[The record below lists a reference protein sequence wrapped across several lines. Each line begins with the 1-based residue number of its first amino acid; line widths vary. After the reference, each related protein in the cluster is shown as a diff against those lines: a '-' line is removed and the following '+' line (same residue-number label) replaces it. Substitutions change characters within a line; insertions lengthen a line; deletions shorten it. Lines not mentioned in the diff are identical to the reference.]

1 MDTRYNKNIRPGR
14 DGGSRRDSAIAAAVT
29 MIVALALLLLLYFG
43 QVGYSRAQIASAS
56 TPEPEEEELYI
67 DPELLNLGEEE
78 ATRQD
83 AAAAAPRGVPQ
94 QTDKPSEQTTVR
106 GVSEK
111 PAPPKEKRTTQ
122 SKPSPVKE
130 SEPKASDKE
139 RKMADRRTSKAFSPD
154 NGATDG
160 REGASGSGGTSTGI
174 AGNVAGRVFKS
185 CPKPDVTLRNRTVVK
200 VRVTVDADGHVTAA
214 TAISGGNASL
224 RRKCERAALQ
234 ARWSEKKGARPV
246 SGTLTFTLIPR

>member
-1 MDTRYNKNIRPGR
+1 
-14 DGGSRRDSAIAAAVT
+14 

-43 QVGYSRAQIASAS
+43 RVGYSRTQTATAS
-56 TPEPEEEELYI
+56 TPEPEEELYI
-67 DPELLNLGEEE
+67 DPELLDLGEEE
-78 ATRQD
+78 AAQRD

-94 QTDKPSEQTTVR
+94 QTEKPSEQTTVR

-111 PAPPKEKRTTQ
+111 AAPPKEKRTTQ
-122 SKPSPVKE
+122 PKPSPAKE

-139 RKMADRRTSKAFSPD
+139 RKMADSRTSKAFSPD

-160 REGASGSGGTSTGI
+160 REGASGSGGIATGI

-200 VRVTVDADGHVTAA
+200 VRVTVDAAGCVTAA
-214 TAISGGNASL
+214 TAISGGNAAL
-224 RRKCERAALQ
+224 RKKCERAALQ